1 MALADFK
8 GNIWASNTKANI
20 AAFFDDRADEKQRDS
35 LKMIFTGKA
44 GGFMD
49 EFAKLI
55 GEVCGVDFAPI
66 NLKSLKISLI
76 GV

>member
-1 MALADFK
+1 LNVLALADFK

-49 EFAKLI
+49 EFA
-55 GEVCGVDFAPI
+55 
-66 NLKSLKISLI
+66 S
-76 GV
+76 